1 MKNTVKRYA
10 FVELIGRTRC
20 LFTETWQPGASTV
33 CKETWDSSFILSPT
47 IMVEIREIWC
57 KMTSCIFVHGS
68 NSSNRSWDTG
78 CVVSL
83 SVHRVQASIIFCQ
96 INFGGN
102 LIFRFRIL
110 ASLFFCR
117 FCLKMP
123 ILAPFGGFGCLVPK
137 WKQYFPKRHTYG
149 TWRF

>member
-57 KMTSCIFVHGS
+57 KMMSCIFVPGS
-68 NSSNRSWDTG
+68 NNSNRSWDTG
-78 CVVSL
+78 CVVSWVFIGFKQASYSVRSTLVEIWFFVLEFKRVYFL
-83 SVHRVQASIIFCQ
+83 SVLLENAYSR
-96 INFGGN
+96 
-102 LIFRFRIL
+102 
-110 ASLFFCR
+110 
-117 FCLKMP
+117 
-123 ILAPFGGFGCLVPK
+123 PFGGFGCLVPK
-137 WKQYFPKRHTYG
+137 WEQHQGNQKRHTYG
-149 TWRF
+149 T